1 MKIVYLIG
9 NGFDLNL
16 GLKTSYRD
24 FYKKY
29 IKQKSNSEIVE
40 NFKN

>member
-16 GLKTSYRD
+16 GLKL
-24 FYKKY
+24 
-29 IKQKSNSEIVE
+29 NSDIFMIIIL
-40 NFKN
+40 NRKAL